1 MLVNLANNETITSGA
16 SQTWRYA
23 CNSVQ
28 QVYIRCDDD
37 GADAL
42 KGFLTIQIGND
53 TVCNDIS
60 FEAMALISC
69 ATTSGIFGTGDVL
82 FKVDLGSHILDG
94 EENLNVTIRNG
105 SGDNSMTA
113 NDVSAIVNEG
123 GVYQPLKYTNYAD
136 KVFTDT
142 NTLAVYAWCDS
153 ASELDDDATAFTV
166 RNQAY
171 SSAPLVQDGTVV
183 TAGNASASASGGQF
197 YRQIATMAKNQVP
210 MNTSINYTSTVIDG
224 VVCVSAMDRLP
235 SKARASEQAGQAVL
249 KSMTSAERK
258 AL

>member
-1 MLVNLANNETITSGA
+1 MLINLASNETIGASA

-28 QVYIRCDDD
+28 QIFVMVDDD
-37 GADAL
+37 GSGSL
-42 KGFLTIQIGND
+42 LGHLTVQIGND
-53 TVCNDIS
+53 TVVNDIN
-60 FEAMALISC
+60 FRALTLISC
-69 ATTSGIFGTGDVL
+69 ATGGGTYGSAACA

-94 EENLNVTIRNG
+94 EENLNVTIRNTDG
-105 SGDNSMTA
+105 ATMVAT
-113 NDVSAIVNEG
+113 DVSAIVNEG

-142 NTLAVYAWCDS
+142 NTLAVYGWSD
-153 ASELDDDATAFTV
+153 ASLQSDATAFTI

-171 SSAPLVQDGTVV
+171 SSAPLVQDGVAV
-183 TAGNASASASGGQF
+183 TGCNASVDNVGATFFA
-197 YRQIATMAKNQVP
+197 YLATMAKNQVP
-210 MNTSINYTSTVIDG
+210 MNTSINYSSDTIDG

-235 SKARASEQAGQAVL
+235 SKARASENAGQAVL
-249 KSMTSAERK
+249 RSMTSSERK